1 MNIQTSLKLSTLP
14 TLPTVPNG
22 GKGRLEVDIPFQ
34 APDTVETRLGS
45 IPGNYETSYGYTK
58 SETIRFE
65 EGQKEATN
73 RYGSSVEV
81 WRAQPTYNA
90 DGSAKLK
97 DASEHLVAEPKS
109 KVTTPL
115 FWGLGGA
122 AGGAAVGA
130 IVGLVANFHPG
141 LGAAVG
147 ATVAGLA
154 VGALG
159 YRDADTD
166 RVKLEWQE
174 TNIVDHNL
182 TGYHYRVTEDTK
194 EVCHGVG
201 KDRRCHTET
210 DDYEHRF
217 SALIDEKIVGTYHQP
232 VVVHYKEK
240 K

>member
-1 MNIQTSLKLSTLP
+1 MNIQTSVRQLP

-45 IPGNYETSYGYTK
+45 IPRGYDTSYGHTK
-58 SETIRFE
+58 RESIYFDN
-65 EGQKEATN
+65 GVKEASN
-73 RYGSSVEV
+73 RYGSSTEV

-97 DASEHLVAEPKS
+97 DANEHLIAEPKS

-115 FWGLGGA
+115 LWGLGGA

-130 IVGLVANFHPG
+130 IAGLLGHFSPG
-141 LGAAVG
+141 LGAALG
-147 ATVAGLA
+147 AGVAGLA

-166 RVKLEWQE
+166 RVRLEWKE
-174 TNIVDHNL
+174 TNIVEHNL
-182 TGYHYRVTEDTK
+182 TGYVYRVTEDTR
-194 EVCHGVG
+194 EECHGTG
-201 KDRRCHTET
+201 KDRRCHTVV

-217 SALIDEKIVGTYHQP
+217 YPIIDEKIVGTYHQP

-240 K
+240 G